1 MIKGWKS
8 LEQGWKYIISDVLN
22 NRLYRE
28 VGTVKNNVLNS
39 YGTDM
44 YTNITAEKRGTHTL
58 RFTYTSCEPISRF
71 EGIIDGQI
79 MTSAMRKQL
88 SMSESWK
95 LSEPE
100 FSGIRHMEVVKWYMS
115 AELIYYKYCSW
126 CWSRRCRQLC

>member
-1 MIKGWKS
+1 
-8 LEQGWKYIISDVLN
+8 
-22 NRLYRE
+22 
-28 VGTVKNNVLNS
+28 
-39 YGTDM
+39 M

-100 FSGIRHMEVVKWYMS
+100 FSGIRHMEVVK
-115 AELIYYKYCSW
+115 
-126 CWSRRCRQLC
+126 

>member
-1 MIKGWKS
+1 
-8 LEQGWKYIISDVLN
+8 
-22 NRLYRE
+22 
-28 VGTVKNNVLNS
+28 VLNS

-100 FSGIRHMEVVKWYMS
+100 FSGIRHMEVVK
-115 AELIYYKYCSW
+115 
-126 CWSRRCRQLC
+126 